1 MSKFTKNRRLI
12 FIDIIGDGIANERL
26 WKRKYFHLVL
36 VFFHLHV
43 ESFKVLFMIID
54 RCTMYVTQASN
65 LNDENRRYLLPTPPR
80 RFVRSNNRQQHQKTM
95 HIREQN
101 QNDDGIASCCLVL
114 KKSKLSFYYPYFT
127 YANMD
132 SMESSMVLSPIFH
145 LVLSKLIITLLF
157 SSHTGNFYGI
167 SPDIFIY
174 SDRL

>member
-1 MSKFTKNRRLI
+1 MTALLTNDYESSSI
-12 FIDIIGDGIANERL
+12 FIFQNSFLSSFA
-26 WKRKYFHLVL
+26 HQPTHV
-36 VFFHLHV
+36 HV